1 MATQV
6 PPLRDA
12 VFTMSVAFTSQADT
26 NIFQTTVTLAA
37 GDIKVSKDGAGFN
50 NIGTLPTEIAA
61 TGVLPVAFTANE
73 MDADIVVLL
82 CHDAAGAEWQDLL
95 VVLHTVTVN
104 QIDDLSTPATGAD
117 AVWDE
122 ATAGHAIAGSFAENQ
137 LLHALTSELPARAS
151 RAIPGVRGD
160 W

>member
-1 MATQV
+1 
-6 PPLRDA
+6 
-12 VFTMSVAFTSQADT
+12 MSIALTSQADT

-37 GDIKVSKDGAGFN
+37 GDIQVSKDGGGFG

-61 TGVLPVAFTANE
+61 TGVLPVVFTADE

-95 VVLHTVTVN
+95 VVLHTSTK
-104 QIDDLSTPATGAD
+104 QIDDL
-117 AVWDE
+117 
-122 ATAGHAIAGSFAENQ
+122 
-137 LLHALTSELPARAS
+137 ALTSELPARGS